1 MWVLR
6 KLVFISITIILTIFT
21 INFISSDNIE
31 IRNKYL
37 YGPYRSSIRYEQ
49 LTNNTGKSSREVINN
64 VWFNLN
70 KEGYELVSINEDS
83 IYVDVIFKKDS
94 DTWRYV
100 YDKESDY
107 VMFFNNK
114 YETSYIGETY
124 INEGKGNK

>member
-70 KEGYELVSINEDS
+70 KKGYELVSINEDS
-83 IYVDVIFKKDS
+83 IYVDVIFKNDS

>member
-94 DTWRYV
+94 DTWRYI

>member
-1 MWVLR
+1 MWILR
-6 KLVFISITIILTIFT
+6 KLVFISITIILTTFT
-21 INFISSDNIE
+21 INFISSDSIE
-31 IRNKYL
+31 VHNKYL
-37 YGPYRSSIRYEQ
+37 YGPYKSDIRYEQ